1 MGRNQVERKRRI
13 SWVHKLIKDTS
24 AAGLGINEEFLIAE
38 RMVEWGVSRRTMV
51 EYVNALIRSDRV
63 VVDERDGELY
73 TKIFHDVLRKKRE
86 IMTEDSMEANK
97 ILQEQAER
105 RPKEDG
111 QYGNKTD

>member
-1 MGRNQVERKRRI
+1 M
-13 SWVHKLIKDTS
+13 
-24 AAGLGINEEFLIAE
+24 
-38 RMVEWGVSRRTMV
+38 
-51 EYVNALIRSDRV
+51 